1 MLLKREFLCPQKGVD
16 LALGEEKACCRF
28 LDLEANCIPALF
40 RFSCC
45 QINFGTAEK
54 KVHRD
59 HALLQQDIKLRDI
72 RIPGVLDLVETE
84 LFLPLFSQTGV
95 NLDPEG
101 FMVLLKKALM
111 QSLKPPHGDIRYL
124 LVHILG
130 NLAVFFDFQQVVRVI
145 HVEAKALGIRGFAVQ
160 GIPI

>member
-1 MLLKREFLCPQKGVD
+1 MLLKREFLCPQKGVE

-28 LDLEANCIPALF
+28 LNLEANCIPALF

-84 LFLPLFSQTGV
+84 LFLPLFS
-95 NLDPEG
+95 
-101 FMVLLKKALM
+101 
-111 QSLKPPHGDIRYL
+111 
-124 LVHILG
+124 
-130 NLAVFFDFQQVVRVI
+130 
-145 HVEAKALGIRGFAVQ
+145 
-160 GIPI
+160 